1 MVTSHDT
8 GITHAVISEKF
19 YEFQVE
25 YNPVCIDWFSMCTM
39 ETQSI
44 SGDAEGGRI
53 WEVLK
58 FWRMMPIIYEP
69 EAAIPEVLFTSDG
82 ERCCHPGNRRAEI
95 D

>member
-44 SGDAEGGRI
+44 SGDAEGGANLGG
-53 WEVLK
+53 V
-58 FWRMMPIIYEP
+58 
-69 EAAIPEVLFTSDG
+69 
-82 ERCCHPGNRRAEI
+82 EI
-95 D
+95 LEDDANHLRT